1 MAAATVANYGRDPTR
16 WGSADVAAHF
26 PGSEHVDVRTSGAV
40 IRLLAA
46 RLGQIALTMAIL
58 SFAMF
63 LLIGLMP
70 GDPIDLAIAGD
81 PRLNAEDAARLR
93 ALHGLDQPL
102 LARYLAWA
110 GALLEGRFGH
120 SRLFAQPV
128 AQVLLPALGST
139 LVLLG
144 AALALA
150 GGLGLSLGL
159 LAAARRRAAPFVDG
173 LAILAQSAPSFWLG
187 ILLIILFAVTLGWLP
202 AGGQSEAGGLDH
214 LRFLVLPVATLA
226 IANLAAYARHAA
238 ASVGAMLREPWIT
251 AARARGNP
259 ERRVLLAHALPASAQ
274 TNNGMPVGSFPSYPP
289 ENVAVF
295 LAGSRDRV
303 DRAGP
308 PRSPSV
314 RPPSD
319 RPPSVRPPSGP
330 PTP

>member
-1 MAAATVANYGRDPTR
+1 M
-16 WGSADVAAHF
+16 
-26 PGSEHVDVRTSGAV
+26 
-40 IRLLAA
+40 IRLVAT
-46 RLGQIALTMAIL
+46 RLVQIALTMAIL

-102 LARYLAWA
+102 LARYAAWA

-128 AQVLLPALGST
+128 AQVILPALGST

-150 GGLGLSLGL
+150 GGIGLALGL

-173 LAILAQSAPSFWLG
+173 FAILAQSAPSFWLG

-202 AGGQSEAGGLDH
+202 AGGQSETGGADH
-214 LRFLVLPVATLA
+214 LRFLVLPVVTLA
-226 IANLAAYARHAA
+226 IANLAAYARHS
-238 ASVGAMLREPWIT
+238 ASAVGAMLREPWIT

-259 ERRVLLAHALPASAQ
+259 EGRVLLRHALPNAAVPILQVAALDAGALVGGALITETLFARPGMGKLIYDAVMGNDTNLALIALLLVALVTMLATLAADLAQ
-274 TNNGMPVGSFPSYPP
+274 RALDPR
-289 ENVAVF
+289 
-295 LAGSRDRV
+295 LRD
-303 DRAGP
+303 
-308 PRSPSV
+308 S
-314 RPPSD
+314 
-319 RPPSVRPPSGP
+319 
-330 PTP
+330 